1 MKKEYQKPLF
11 LVEEFNLSQQISAC
25 SYLKVGFN
33 SSACVTEN
41 RDQSDK
47 LIPGYG
53 ELLGL
58 ARAGVFWDP
67 YPNCETPGEMATDS
81 DLLCYHTLANMAFTS

>member
-41 RDQSDK
+41 SDMSDR

-53 ELLGL
+53 ELLGF

-67 YPNCETPGEMATDS
+67 NGCATPAEFATDS

>member
-1 MKKEYQKPLF
+1 MKKSYQKPVF
-11 LVEEFNLSQQISAC
+11 LVEEFALSQQISAC

-33 SSACVTEN
+33 SGDCIISN
-41 RDQSDK
+41 PDHSDK

-53 ELLGL
+53 HLLGL
-58 ARAGVFWDP
+58 AKVGYFWDCSI
-67 YPNCETPGEMATDS
+67 NGEFASET

>member
-1 MKKEYQKPLF
+1 MKKEYQKPVF
-11 LVEEFNLSQQISAC
+11 LVEEFTLSQQISAC

-47 LIPGYG
+47 RIPGYG
-53 ELLGL
+53 ELLGF

-67 YPNCETPGEMATDS
+67 TGCATPGEFASDS